1 MIIILMFI
9 SAMAL
14 FASVMFINH
23 RTPRIVGTVIF
34 GILFVGSTTLM
45 TLNYSHH
52 FGMHQVTTTTS
63 KTVYSA
69 GGKMPLAM
77 YQPVG
82 TSGKDNVLIY
92 KTRLNQSKPQHTQ
105 ANEYTTSKMKF
116 SNRQEP
122 QLTTT
127 ETRWRFNNKFYKVL
141 YMWSGM
147 DGTLVERTNV
157 INYPQSYV
165 KVTTSQAKQLQAK
178 AGKASGAMQSQAKTF
193 VTSKVQAAMAKN
205 PQMSAHQ
212 IQQVSQQ
219 AEQEFMGQMIKSQL
233 K

>member
-14 FASVMFINH
+14 FACVMFINH
-23 RTPRIVGTVIF
+23 RPSRIVGTVIF
-34 GILFVGSTTLM
+34 GLLFVGSTTLM

-52 FGMHQVTTTTS
+52 FGMHTVTTTTT

-69 GGKMPLAM
+69 GGKLPLAI
-77 YQPVG
+77 YQPIG
-82 TSGKDNVLIY
+82 NSGKDNVFIY
-92 KTRLNQSKPQHTQ
+92 KTSLKHSKTHHTQ

-127 ETRWRFNNKFYKVL
+127 ETRWYFKNKFYKAL

-147 DGTLVERTNV
+147 DGTLIERTNV
-157 INYPQSYV
+157 INYPQSYI
-165 KVTTSQAKQLQAK
+165 KVTTGQAKQLQTK
-178 AGKASGAMQSQAKTF
+178 AGKAGDAMQHQAQVF
-193 VTSKVQAAMAKN
+193 VTNKVQAAMAKD
-205 PQMSAHQ
+205 PQMSAQQ
-212 IQQVSQQ
+212 IQQVSRQ
-219 AEQEFMGQMIKSQL
+219 AEQAFMSQMIKSQL